1 MRPAH
6 CTNGLEAG
14 PNAMRNR
21 TSKRALR
28 AFASARLALCV
39 VGRVP
44 SEWLRSPVAALPA
57 TGATLL
63 TLIAYAN
70 LATTIV
76 AVEKHACSTPARRWL
91 AGIAVAVLELL
102 AVIALTRGFL
112 LIPNLDQAQ
121 QLARFATEMAA
132 LLAALALKVR
142 ALTTSRQRP

>member
-28 AFASARLALCV
+28 AFAIALLALCV

-76 AVEKHACSTPARRWL
+76 AVEKHASNTPARRWL
-91 AGIAVAVLELL
+91 TSIAVAVLELL
-102 AVIALTRGFL
+102 AASLSR
-112 LIPNLDQAQ
+112 
-121 QLARFATEMAA
+121 
-132 LLAALALKVR
+132 R
-142 ALTTSRQRP
+142 AFS

>member
-28 AFASARLALCV
+28 AFASALLALCV

-70 LATTIV
+70 LAAAIV
-76 AVEKHACSTPARRWL
+76 MVKQGIVGGQARRWL

-121 QLARFATEMAA
+121 QLARFAAEMAA